1 MLLDIVLL
9 ENYKINIVKKLKGKG
24 YFLQILNLSYL
35 KAKVIKFNS
44 FFFKFRIYLLTFWL
58 KIHQVNKTQQY
69 SNIAN
74 RYSRQLIMP
83 EIGVAGQQKL
93 LNSSVLVVGAGGLG
107 CPIIQYLVGAG
118 VGRIG
123 VVDYDVVE
131 TSNLQRQ
138 VAIK

>member
-1 MLLDIVLL
+1 M
-9 ENYKINIVKKLKGKG
+9 
-24 YFLQILNLSYL
+24 
-35 KAKVIKFNS
+35 
-44 FFFKFRIYLLTFWL
+44 TFWL